1 MSEKYILELDRK
13 EAVLLGSMI
22 LKYGFYKTSYEPLQT
37 LCQKID
43 TICKDVNRDRK
54 KQ

>member
-1 MSEKYILELDRK
+1 MNDKYTLELDRK

-22 LKYGFYKTSYEPLQT
+22 LKYGFYKTSYVPLQT

-43 TICKDVNRDRK
+43 TICKDVNRNRK